1 MKKLNI
7 AIIGQGRSG
16 RDIHSVFLNSEANE
30 YWTVKYIVDMDAE
43 RRKKAEQEH
52 KGCITL
58 SNYTELFDKDIDLV
72 VNASY
77 SDMHFPITKDLL
89 EHGKNVLVEKP
100 LAGTRQECEILEQVA
115 KENGV
120 LLVPFQ
126 NTTRAPWCEHVRDI
140 VKSGVLGEVLQIS
153 LRFNNYSRRWDWQTM
168 QRKLGGNLYNMG
180 PHAIGVAMEVLGYD
194 SDVKVVYSRLALA
207 HSSGDAEDYV
217 KVLLAAEGKALADIE
232 INYTDAYPSYNVKI
246 QGSRGAFKGTT
257 NVYEYK
263 YYTDEE
269 NPPKALIE
277 ESMKKENGDPD
288 SCRETLIWHEEKGEY
303 KGTAFDIGTK
313 NIYEDIYFAI
323 TEGKPLAVTPAMA
336 KAIVTVMEQVHKQNP
351 LERKY

>member
-1 MKKLNI
+1 MKRLNV

-16 RDIHSVFLNSEANE
+16 RDIHSVFLKSDANK
-30 YWTVKYIVDMDAE
+30 YWTVKYIVDFDAE
-43 RRKKAEQEH
+43 RREKAQREH
-52 KGCITL
+52 EGCIML
-58 SNYTELFDKDIDLV
+58 SDYTELFDKDVDLV

-100 LAGTRQECEILEQVA
+100 LARSRYECDLLERAA

-120 LLVPFQ
+120 ILAAFQ

-140 VKSGVLGEVLQIS
+140 VQSGVLGEVLQVS

-194 SDVKVVYSRLALA
+194 SDVKVAYSKLASA

-217 KVLLAAEGKALADIE
+217 KFLLTAENKPLVDVE
-232 INYTDAYPSYNVKI
+232 INYTDAYANYNVKI
-246 QGSRGAFKGTT
+246 QGTRGAFKGTT
-257 NVYEYK
+257 NTYEYK

-269 NPPKALIE
+269 NPPKALIV

-288 SCRETLIWHEEKGEY
+288 SCKETLVWHEEKGEY
-303 KGTAFDIGTK
+303 EGTAFDIGTR

-323 TEGKPLAVTPAMA
+323 TEGKPLVVTPAMA
-336 KAIVTVMEQVHKQNP
+336 KAIVTVMETIHAENP
-351 LERKY
+351 MEMKY